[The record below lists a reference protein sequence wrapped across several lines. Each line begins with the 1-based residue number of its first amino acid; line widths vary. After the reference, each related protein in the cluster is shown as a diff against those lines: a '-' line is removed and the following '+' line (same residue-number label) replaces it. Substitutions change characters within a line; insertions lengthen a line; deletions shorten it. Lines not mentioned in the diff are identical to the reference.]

1 MRKLLFLASLFALVA
16 GLALSQQ
23 DFSKVEIE
31 TIEVASSVHMLVG
44 SGGNIGVSTGS
55 DGILVIDD
63 QYAPLTE
70 KILAAIKAI
79 SDRPVDFVVNT
90 HWHGDH
96 TGGNENMGKAGAV
109 IVAHRNVR
117 ARMSTEQ
124 FSSFFNRTT
133 PPSPPG
139 ALPVVTFTEDVSFH
153 FNGDELHVFHV
164 EPAHTDGDSV
174 VHWRATNVF
183 HMGDLFFNGG
193 YPYIDL
199 GSGGSADGIIAA
211 ANRVL
216 ELANDE
222 SKIIPG
228 HGELSNKQEL
238 TAYRDMMVEV
248 RSRISE
254 HVTAG
259 KSLEQVLAAKPTQDL
274 DAQWGTGFIK
284 GNQITEFVYLSLSN

>member
-1 MRKLLFLASLFALVA
+1 MRKLLFLASLFALVS

-174 VHWRATNVF
+174 VHWRSTNVF

-228 HGELSNKQEL
+228 HGELSNKKEL

-284 GNQITEFVYLSLSN
+284 GNQITEFVYRSLSN

>member
-1 MRKLLFLASLFALVA
+1 MRKLLFLVSLFALVA
-16 GLALSQQ
+16 GLTWSQQ

-31 TIEVASSVHMLVG
+31 TIEVAPSVHMLVG
-44 SGGNIGVSTGS
+44 AGGNIGVSTGS

-79 SDRPVDFVVNT
+79 SDRPVDFIVNT

-124 FSSFFNRTT
+124 FSSFFDRTT

-174 VHWRATNVF
+174 VHWRSTNVF

-211 ANRVL
+211 VNRVL

-259 KSLEQVLAAKPTQDL
+259 KSLEQVLAANPTQDL

-284 GNQITEFVYLSLSN
+284 GNQITEFVYRSLSN